1 MVAVEWG
8 LENGGMG
15 WGTLHLEEEKKHFCY
30 PYPWDTNSLKENLC
44 KKLEKGPTAP
54 PPTVKA

>member
-30 PYPWDTNSLKENLC
+30 PYPRDTNSLKE
-44 KKLEKGPTAP
+44 KLM
-54 PPTVKA
+54 